1 MKSVKKYPWIDTLY
15 TIGIMLVILGHSH
28 PSDWTLFSGTI
39 FEKIIL
45 FIYTF
50 HMPLFFFYF
59 WISIYE
65 FSVIKETWL

>member
-50 HMPLFFFYF
+50 HMPLFFF
-59 WISIYE
+59 ISG
-65 FSVIKETWL
+65 FLFMNSQS

>member
-39 FEKIIL
+39 FEKVIL
-45 FIYTF
+45 FIYIPYAF
-50 HMPLFFFYF
+50 LLFYF
-59 WISIYE
+59 RISIYE
-65 FSVIKETWL
+65 F

>member
-39 FEKIIL
+39 FEKVIL
-45 FIYTF
+45 FIYKLYMSF
-50 HMPLFFFYF
+50 
-59 WISIYE
+59 
-65 FSVIKETWL
+65 

>member
-45 FIYTF
+45 FIIHSICLYSF
-50 HMPLFFFYF
+50 LFLDFY
-59 WISIYE
+59 
-65 FSVIKETWL
+65 L